1 MHQVKITV
9 EGYHQGREERDE
21 PSERYTLCLCHCS
34 CHPANIQHS
43 VSSVIWQTA
52 CVTYIY
58 CKCFDNNASWGTLR
72 DDYGACECF
81 LHSNLY
87 HMWLF
92 VTGTL
97 MQCFS
102 LMLHANAHARA
113 DRTLGIVMQIYCSYT
128 VCALL
133 KQLFTLQ
140 QQMWWYTDLSYEERY
155 FFISNLGWVGTLSSS
170 FLWEN
175 NVFWFSLWYPLTA
188 LPQLKSFLSGDDN
201 LCGSVGSECKM
212 LGVQAGR
219 DVIFDVLQNQLLNTL
234 RQDWGECHREVIVSL
249 SGHTDKTMHSW
260 NGWKHSDVTMM
271 SVKIAVSLL
280 VWF

>member
-1 MHQVKITV
+1 MLWQQCIM
-9 EGYHQGREERDE
+9 R
-21 PSERYTLCLCHCS
+21 
-34 CHPANIQHS
+34 NIKRWLRRLWVLS
-43 VSSVIWQTA
+43 PLKLISYVAVCYWYSNA
-52 CVTYIY
+52 MLLPDAA
-58 CKCFDNNASWGTLR
+58 CKCT
-72 DDYGACECF
+72 
-81 LHSNLY
+81 H
-87 HMWLF
+87 
-92 VTGTL
+92 
-97 MQCFS
+97 
-102 LMLHANAHARA
+102 RA
-113 DRTLGIVMQIYCSYT
+113 DRTLGIVMKIYCSYT

-140 QQMWWYTDLSYEERY
+140 QQMWWYTDLSYEEIS

-234 RQDWGECHREVIVSL
+234 CQDWGECHREVIVSL

-260 NGWKHSDVTMM
+260 NWWKHSDVTMM
-271 SVKIAVSLL
+271 SAKIAVGLMI
-280 VWF
+280 WF